1 MNKCIISFNCAGAV
15 IYNKLNEPYA
25 TPFIGHLFR
34 SDEDFLK
41 FCLNLQHYLNA
52 TPKIITKSKY
62 PRYGGVSNKNY
73 VITKHDDIEIHWI
86 HDYNP
91 VDVIE
96 KFNYRKI
103 RIYYIDAD
111 ITQFKWNNI
120 MVVFSETCLGKDK
133 KDPEKFKKFIKR
145 FSEIPFNKVF
155 FSSREINIDG
165 VDTEFVRTDQSV
177 STNTSCFVRNDS
189 VKNSVST
196 NTSCFVTVVP
206 KWKDKKFWEKCG
218 EDFNCRNGTCP
229 GCGRTSYG
237 NYGGVAEQY
246 IKFIN

>member
-1 MNKCIISFNCAGAV
+1 M
-15 IYNKLNEPYA
+15 
-25 TPFIGHLFR
+25 FR

-62 PRYGGVSNKNY
+62 PRYSGVSNKNY

-86 HDYNP
+86 LDYNP
-91 VDVIE
+91 IDVID

-103 RIYYIDAD
+103 RLYYIDID
-111 ITQFKWNNI
+111 VIQLKWNNI

-145 FSEIPFNKVF
+145 FSKIPFNKVF

-165 VDTEFVRTDQSV
+165 VDTEFV
-177 STNTSCFVRNDS
+177 
-189 VKNSVST
+189 
-196 NTSCFVTVVP
+196 TVVP
-206 KWKDKKFWEKCG
+206 KWKGKKFWEKCG

-246 IKFIN
+246 IKLFTNI